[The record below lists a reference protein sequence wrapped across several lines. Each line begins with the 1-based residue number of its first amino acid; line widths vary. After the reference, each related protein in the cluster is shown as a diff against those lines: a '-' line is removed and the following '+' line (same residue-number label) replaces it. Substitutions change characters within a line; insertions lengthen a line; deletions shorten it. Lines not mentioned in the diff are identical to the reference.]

1 MNGKGRKLFRSA
13 VGILTSVMMMG
24 AYTTTAMASGIGVID
39 AKDMLDI
46 HAEANRASA
55 VVGQVM
61 DDGHVAIL
69 AKYNDWVQIQ
79 AGEIAGWVPAEN
91 LVETEIS
98 NEEAVAANEQVIA
111 ERTGA
116 TASEDEFFAEEEV
129 QQDETAALQAEA
141 SEAVQNEIE
150 EVQTAEE
157 AARLEAEAQAK
168 AAEEAARLEAEAQAK
183 AAEKAARLEAE
194 AQAKAAEEAARLE
207 AEAQAKAAEKAA
219 RLEAEAQAKA
229 AEEAARL
236 EAEAQAKA
244 AEKAARLEAEAQ
256 AKAAA
261 EEAARAEAE
270 AKAAAEAQAAE
281 EAARLAAEAQAKA
294 AAEEAARIA
303 AEAQQAALAAQAAQT
318 AAISA
323 EELKLLANIIYCE
336 AGSESYVGKVAVGN
350 VIMNRVKSA
359 SQPNTITEVVY
370 AKGQFSPVRNG
381 SLQRALSSD
390 KADAACY
397 QAAIEALAGAQPVGG
412 KLFFRR
418 NNGRSGQVIGHH
430 VFY

>member
-46 HAEANRASA
+46 HAEANTASA
-55 VVGQVM
+55 VIGQVM
-61 DDGHVAIL
+61 EDGHVAIL

-141 SEAVQNEIE
+141 SEAAQNEIE
-150 EVQTAEE
+150 EVQATEE
-157 AARLEAEAQAK
+157 AARIEAEAQAK
-168 AAEEAARLEAEAQAK
+168 AADEEAPLIEEEAQ
-183 AAEKAARLEAE
+183 E
-194 AQAKAAEEAARLE
+194 KAAEE
-207 AEAQAKAAEKAA
+207 
-219 RLEAEAQAKA
+219 
-229 AEEAARL
+229 
-236 EAEAQAKA
+236 
-244 AEKAARLEAEAQ
+244 AARLEAEAQ

-261 EEAARAEAE
+261 EEAARIE
-270 AKAAAEAQAAE
+270 
-281 EAARLAAEAQAKA
+281 AEAQAKA

>member
-46 HAEANRASA
+46 HAEANTASA
-55 VVGQVM
+55 VIGQVM
-61 DDGHVAIL
+61 EDGHVAIL

-141 SEAVQNEIE
+141 SKAAQNEIE
-150 EVQTAEE
+150 EVQAAEEAARIEAEAQAKAAAEEAARLAAEAQAKAAAEE

-183 AAEKAARLEAE
+183 AA
-194 AQAKAAEEAARLE
+194 AEEAARLE
-207 AEAQAKAAEKAA
+207 AEAQ
-219 RLEAEAQAKA
+219 
-229 AEEAARL
+229 
-236 EAEAQAKA
+236 
-244 AEKAARLEAEAQ
+244 
-256 AKAAA
+256 
-261 EEAARAEAE
+261 
-270 AKAAAEAQAAE
+270 
-281 EAARLAAEAQAKA
+281 
-294 AAEEAARIA
+294 
-303 AEAQQAALAAQAAQT
+303 QAALAAQT

>member
-1 MNGKGRKLFRSA
+1 MEVRMNGKGRKLFRSA

-46 HAEANRASA
+46 HAEANTASA

-61 DDGHVAIL
+61 EDGHVAIL
-69 AKYNDWVQIQ
+69 AKCNDWVQIQ

-141 SEAVQNEIE
+141 SEAAQNEIE
-150 EVQTAEE
+150 EVQAAEE
-157 AARLEAEAQAK
+157 AARIEAEAQAKAAAEEAARIEAEAQAKAAAEEAARLAAEAQAKAAEEAAQLEAEAQAK
-168 AAEEAARLEAEAQAK
+168 AAEEAARL
-183 AAEKAARLEAE
+183 
-194 AQAKAAEEAARLE
+194 
-207 AEAQAKAAEKAA
+207 
-219 RLEAEAQAKA
+219 
-229 AEEAARL
+229 
-236 EAEAQAKA
+236 
-244 AEKAARLEAEAQ
+244 
-256 AKAAA
+256 
-261 EEAARAEAE
+261 
-270 AKAAAEAQAAE
+270 
-281 EAARLAAEAQAKA
+281 AAEAQAK

>member
-168 AAEEAARLEAEAQAK
+168 AA
-183 AAEKAARLEAE
+183 
-194 AQAKAAEEAARLE
+194 AEE
-207 AEAQAKAAEKAA
+207 
-219 RLEAEAQAKA
+219 
-229 AEEAARL
+229 
-236 EAEAQAKA
+236 
-244 AEKAARLEAEAQ
+244 AARLEAEAQ

-261 EEAARAEAE
+261 EEAARLE
-270 AKAAAEAQAAE
+270 
-281 EAARLAAEAQAKA
+281 
-294 AAEEAARIA
+294 
-303 AEAQQAALAAQAAQT
+303 AEAQQAALAAQT
-318 AAISA
+318 AAIST

>member
-46 HAEANRASA
+46 HAEANTASA
-55 VVGQVM
+55 VIGQVM
-61 DDGHVAIL
+61 EDGHVAIL

-141 SEAVQNEIE
+141 SKAAQNEIE
-150 EVQTAEE
+150 EVQAAEEAARIEAEAQAKAAAEE
-157 AARLEAEAQAK
+157 AARLEAEAQAKAAEEAARIEAEAQAK

-183 AAEKAARLEAE
+183 AAE
-194 AQAKAAEEAARLE
+194 EAAQLE
-207 AEAQAKAAEKAA
+207 
-219 RLEAEAQAKA
+219 
-229 AEEAARL
+229 
-236 EAEAQAKA
+236 
-244 AEKAARLEAEAQ
+244 
-256 AKAAA
+256 
-261 EEAARAEAE
+261 
-270 AKAAAEAQAAE
+270 
-281 EAARLAAEAQAKA
+281 AEAQAKA

-303 AEAQQAALAAQAAQT
+303 AEAQAAQT

>member
-168 AAEEAARLEAEAQAK
+168 AAAEEAARLEAEAQAK
-183 AAEKAARLEAE
+183 AAAEEAAQLEAEAQAKAAAEEAAQLEAEAQAKAAEEAARLEAE

-207 AEAQAKAAEKAA
+207 AEAQAKAA
-219 RLEAEAQAKA
+219 

-236 EAEAQAKA
+236 EAEAQ
-244 AEKAARLEAEAQ
+244 
-256 AKAAA
+256 
-261 EEAARAEAE
+261 
-270 AKAAAEAQAAE
+270 
-281 EAARLAAEAQAKA
+281 
-294 AAEEAARIA
+294 
-303 AEAQQAALAAQAAQT
+303 QAALAAQT

>member
-46 HAEANRASA
+46 HAEANTASA
-55 VVGQVM
+55 VIGQVM
-61 DDGHVAIL
+61 EDGHVAIL

-141 SEAVQNEIE
+141 SEAAQNEIE
-150 EVQTAEE
+150 EVQAAEE
-157 AARLEAEAQAK
+157 AARIEAEAQAKAAAEEAARIEAEAQAKAAAEEAARIEAEAQAK

-183 AAEKAARLEAE
+183 AA
-194 AQAKAAEEAARLE
+194 AEEAARLE
-207 AEAQAKAAEKAA
+207 AEAQ
-219 RLEAEAQAKA
+219 
-229 AEEAARL
+229 
-236 EAEAQAKA
+236 
-244 AEKAARLEAEAQ
+244 
-256 AKAAA
+256 
-261 EEAARAEAE
+261 
-270 AKAAAEAQAAE
+270 
-281 EAARLAAEAQAKA
+281 
-294 AAEEAARIA
+294 
-303 AEAQQAALAAQAAQT
+303 QAALAAQT

>member
-46 HAEANRASA
+46 HAEANTASA
-55 VVGQVM
+55 VIGQVM
-61 DDGHVAIL
+61 EDGHVAIL

-141 SEAVQNEIE
+141 SEAAQNEIE
-150 EVQTAEE
+150 EVQAAEEAARIEAEAQAKAAAEEAARIEAEAQAKAAAEE

-183 AAEKAARLEAE
+183 AAE
-194 AQAKAAEEAARLE
+194 EAA
-207 AEAQAKAAEKAA
+207 Q
-219 RLEAEAQAKA
+219 
-229 AEEAARL
+229 
-236 EAEAQAKA
+236 
-244 AEKAARLEAEAQ
+244 LEAEAQ

-261 EEAARAEAE
+261 EEAARLE
-270 AKAAAEAQAAE
+270 
-281 EAARLAAEAQAKA
+281 
-294 AAEEAARIA
+294 
-303 AEAQQAALAAQAAQT
+303 AEAQQAALAAQT
-318 AAISA
+318 AAVSA

>member
-1 MNGKGRKLFRSA
+1 MEVRMNGKGRKLFRSA

-46 HAEANRASA
+46 HAEANTASA

-61 DDGHVAIL
+61 EDGHVAIL

-141 SEAVQNEIE
+141 SEAAQNEIE
-150 EVQTAEE
+150 EVQAAEEAAQLEAEAQAKAAAEEAARIEAEAQAKAAAEE
-157 AARLEAEAQAK
+157 AARLAAEAQAKAAEEAAQLEAEAQAKAAEVAARLAAEAQAK
-168 AAEEAARLEAEAQAK
+168 AAEEAARLEAEAQ
-183 AAEKAARLEAE
+183 
-194 AQAKAAEEAARLE
+194 
-207 AEAQAKAAEKAA
+207 
-219 RLEAEAQAKA
+219 
-229 AEEAARL
+229 
-236 EAEAQAKA
+236 
-244 AEKAARLEAEAQ
+244 
-256 AKAAA
+256 
-261 EEAARAEAE
+261 
-270 AKAAAEAQAAE
+270 
-281 EAARLAAEAQAKA
+281 
-294 AAEEAARIA
+294 
-303 AEAQQAALAAQAAQT
+303 QAALAAQT

-418 NNGRSGQVIGHH
+418 NNGRSGQVI
-430 VFY
+430 

>member
-46 HAEANRASA
+46 HAEANTASA
-55 VVGQVM
+55 VIGQVM
-61 DDGHVAIL
+61 EDGHVAIL

-141 SEAVQNEIE
+141 SKAAQNEIE
-150 EVQTAEE
+150 EVQAAEE
-157 AARLEAEAQAK
+157 AARIEAEAQAKAAAEEAAQLEAEAQAKAAAEEAAQLEAEAQAKAAEDAARLEAEAQAK

-183 AAEKAARLEAE
+183 AA
-194 AQAKAAEEAARLE
+194 AEEAARLE
-207 AEAQAKAAEKAA
+207 AEAQ
-219 RLEAEAQAKA
+219 
-229 AEEAARL
+229 
-236 EAEAQAKA
+236 
-244 AEKAARLEAEAQ
+244 
-256 AKAAA
+256 
-261 EEAARAEAE
+261 
-270 AKAAAEAQAAE
+270 
-281 EAARLAAEAQAKA
+281 
-294 AAEEAARIA
+294 
-303 AEAQQAALAAQAAQT
+303 QAALAAQT

>member
-46 HAEANRASA
+46 HAEANAASA

-61 DDGHVAIL
+61 EDGHVAIL

-141 SEAVQNEIE
+141 SEAAQNEIE
-150 EVQTAEE
+150 EVQAAEE

-168 AAEEAARLEAEAQAK
+168 AAAEEAARLEAEAQAK

-194 AQAKAAEEAARLE
+194 AQAKAAEEAAQLE
-207 AEAQAKAAEKAA
+207 
-219 RLEAEAQAKA
+219 
-229 AEEAARL
+229 
-236 EAEAQAKA
+236 
-244 AEKAARLEAEAQ
+244 
-256 AKAAA
+256 
-261 EEAARAEAE
+261 
-270 AKAAAEAQAAE
+270 
-281 EAARLAAEAQAKA
+281 
-294 AAEEAARIA
+294 

-318 AAISA
+318 AAVSA

>member
-46 HAEANRASA
+46 HAEANTASA

-61 DDGHVAIL
+61 EDGHVAIL

-141 SEAVQNEIE
+141 SEAAQNEIE
-150 EVQTAEE
+150 EVQAAEEAARIEAEAQAKAAAEEAARIEAEAQAKAAAEE
-157 AARLEAEAQAK
+157 AARLAAEAQAKTAEEAAQLEAETQAKAAEEAARLAAEAQAK
-168 AAEEAARLEAEAQAK
+168 AAEEAARLEAEAQ
-183 AAEKAARLEAE
+183 
-194 AQAKAAEEAARLE
+194 
-207 AEAQAKAAEKAA
+207 
-219 RLEAEAQAKA
+219 
-229 AEEAARL
+229 
-236 EAEAQAKA
+236 
-244 AEKAARLEAEAQ
+244 
-256 AKAAA
+256 
-261 EEAARAEAE
+261 
-270 AKAAAEAQAAE
+270 
-281 EAARLAAEAQAKA
+281 
-294 AAEEAARIA
+294 
-303 AEAQQAALAAQAAQT
+303 QAALAAQT

>member
-46 HAEANRASA
+46 HAEANTASA

-61 DDGHVAIL
+61 EDGHVAIL

-141 SEAVQNEIE
+141 SKAAQNEIE
-150 EVQTAEE
+150 EVQ
-157 AARLEAEAQAK
+157 
-168 AAEEAARLEAEAQAK
+168 AAEE
-183 AAEKAARLEAE
+183 
-194 AQAKAAEEAARLE
+194 
-207 AEAQAKAAEKAA
+207 
-219 RLEAEAQAKA
+219 
-229 AEEAARL
+229 
-236 EAEAQAKA
+236 
-244 AEKAARLEAEAQ
+244 AARLEAEAQ

-261 EEAARAEAE
+261 EEAARIEAE
-270 AKAAAEAQAAE
+270 AQAKAAE
-281 EAARLAAEAQAKA
+281 EAARLAAEAQ
-294 AAEEAARIA
+294 
-303 AEAQQAALAAQAAQT
+303 QAALAAQT
-318 AAISA
+318 AAIST

-336 AGSESYVGKVAVGN
+336 AGSESYIGKVAVGN
-350 VIMNRVKSA
+350 VIMNRDKSA

>member
-1 MNGKGRKLFRSA
+1 
-13 VGILTSVMMMG
+13 
-24 AYTTTAMASGIGVID
+24 
-39 AKDMLDI
+39 
-46 HAEANRASA
+46 
-55 VVGQVM
+55 M

-150 EVQTAEE
+150 EVQTADE
-157 AARLEAEAQAK
+157 
-168 AAEEAARLEAEAQAK
+168 
-183 AAEKAARLEAE
+183 
-194 AQAKAAEEAARLE
+194 
-207 AEAQAKAAEKAA
+207 
-219 RLEAEAQAKA
+219 
-229 AEEAARL
+229 
-236 EAEAQAKA
+236 
-244 AEKAARLEAEAQ
+244 AARLEAEAQ

>member
-46 HAEANRASA
+46 HAEANTASA
-55 VVGQVM
+55 VIGQVM
-61 DDGHVAIL
+61 EDGHVAIL

-141 SEAVQNEIE
+141 SKAAQNEIE
-150 EVQTAEE
+150 EVQ
-157 AARLEAEAQAK
+157 
-168 AAEEAARLEAEAQAK
+168 AAEEAARI
-183 AAEKAARLEAE
+183 
-194 AQAKAAEEAARLE
+194 
-207 AEAQAKAAEKAA
+207 
-219 RLEAEAQAKA
+219 
-229 AEEAARL
+229 
-236 EAEAQAKA
+236 
-244 AEKAARLEAEAQ
+244 EAEAQ

-261 EEAARAEAE
+261 EEAARIE
-270 AKAAAEAQAAE
+270 
-281 EAARLAAEAQAKA
+281 AEAQAKA
-294 AAEEAARIA
+294 AAEEAARIE

-397 QAAIEALAGAQPVGG
+397 QAAIEALAGAQPVGD

>member
-46 HAEANRASA
+46 HAEANTASA
-55 VVGQVM
+55 VIGQVM
-61 DDGHVAIL
+61 EDGHVAIL

-141 SEAVQNEIE
+141 SEAAQNEIE

-168 AAEEAARLEAEAQAK
+168 AAAEEAAQ
-183 AAEKAARLEAE
+183 LEAE

-207 AEAQAKAAEKAA
+207 AEAQAKAA
-219 RLEAEAQAKA
+219 

-236 EAEAQAKA
+236 EAEAQ
-244 AEKAARLEAEAQ
+244 
-256 AKAAA
+256 
-261 EEAARAEAE
+261 
-270 AKAAAEAQAAE
+270 
-281 EAARLAAEAQAKA
+281 
-294 AAEEAARIA
+294 
-303 AEAQQAALAAQAAQT
+303 QAALAAQT
-318 AAISA
+318 AAIST

>member
-46 HAEANRASA
+46 HAEANTASA
-55 VVGQVM
+55 VIGQVM
-61 DDGHVAIL
+61 EDGHVAIL

-141 SEAVQNEIE
+141 SEAAQNEIE
-150 EVQTAEE
+150 EVQ
-157 AARLEAEAQAK
+157 
-168 AAEEAARLEAEAQAK
+168 AAEE
-183 AAEKAARLEAE
+183 
-194 AQAKAAEEAARLE
+194 
-207 AEAQAKAAEKAA
+207 
-219 RLEAEAQAKA
+219 
-229 AEEAARL
+229 
-236 EAEAQAKA
+236 
-244 AEKAARLEAEAQ
+244 AARLEAEAQ

-261 EEAARAEAE
+261 EEAARLEAEAQ
-270 AKAAAEAQAAE
+270 AKAAAEE
-281 EAARLAAEAQAKA
+281 TARLEAEAQAKA
-294 AAEEAARIA
+294 AAEEAARIEAEAQAKAAEEAARLA
-303 AEAQQAALAAQAAQT
+303 AEAQQAALAAQT
-318 AAISA
+318 AAIST

>member
-46 HAEANRASA
+46 HAEANTASA

-61 DDGHVAIL
+61 EDGHVAIL
-69 AKYNDWVQIQ
+69 TKYNGWVQIQ

-98 NEEAVAANEQVIA
+98 NEEAVAANVQVIA

-141 SEAVQNEIE
+141 SEAAQNEIE
-150 EVQTAEE
+150 EVQAAEE
-157 AARLEAEAQAK
+157 AARIEAEAQAK
-168 AAEEAARLEAEAQAK
+168 AA
-183 AAEKAARLEAE
+183 
-194 AQAKAAEEAARLE
+194 AEE
-207 AEAQAKAAEKAA
+207 
-219 RLEAEAQAKA
+219 
-229 AEEAARL
+229 
-236 EAEAQAKA
+236 
-244 AEKAARLEAEAQ
+244 AARLEAEAQ

-261 EEAARAEAE
+261 EEAARIEAE
-270 AKAAAEAQAAE
+270 AQAKAAE
-281 EAARLAAEAQAKA
+281 EAAQLAAEAQAKA

>member
-46 HAEANRASA
+46 HAEANRASV

-69 AKYNDWVQIQ
+69 AKYNGWVQIQ

-141 SEAVQNEIE
+141 SKAAQNEIE

-157 AARLEAEAQAK
+157 AARIEAEAQAK
-168 AAEEAARLEAEAQAK
+168 AAVEE
-183 AAEKAARLEAE
+183 
-194 AQAKAAEEAARLE
+194 
-207 AEAQAKAAEKAA
+207 
-219 RLEAEAQAKA
+219 
-229 AEEAARL
+229 
-236 EAEAQAKA
+236 
-244 AEKAARLEAEAQ
+244 AARLEAEAQ

-261 EEAARAEAE
+261 EEAARLEAE
-270 AKAAAEAQAAE
+270 VQAKAAAE
-281 EAARLAAEAQAKA
+281 EAARLEAEAQAKA
-294 AAEEAARIA
+294 AAEEAARLE
-303 AEAQQAALAAQAAQT
+303 AEAQQAALAAQT

-390 KADAACY
+390 KADASCY

>member
-46 HAEANRASA
+46 HAEANTASA
-55 VVGQVM
+55 VIGQVM
-61 DDGHVAIL
+61 EDGHVAIL

-141 SEAVQNEIE
+141 SKAAQNEIE
-150 EVQTAEE
+150 EVQAAEE
-157 AARLEAEAQAK
+157 AARIEAEAQAK
-168 AAEEAARLEAEAQAK
+168 A
-183 AAEKAARLEAE
+183 
-194 AQAKAAEEAARLE
+194 
-207 AEAQAKAAEKAA
+207 
-219 RLEAEAQAKA
+219 
-229 AEEAARL
+229 
-236 EAEAQAKA
+236 
-244 AEKAARLEAEAQ
+244 
-256 AKAAA
+256 
-261 EEAARAEAE
+261 
-270 AKAAAEAQAAE
+270 AAE

-294 AAEEAARIA
+294 AAEEAARLE
-303 AEAQQAALAAQAAQT
+303 AEAQAKAAEEAARIEAEAQAKAAEEAARIEAEAQAKAAQAAQT

-323 EELKLLANIIYCE
+323 EELQLLANIIYCE

>member
-1 MNGKGRKLFRSA
+1 MEVRMNGKGRKLFRSA

-46 HAEANRASA
+46 HAEANTASA

-69 AKYNDWVQIQ
+69 TKYNDWVQIQ

-141 SEAVQNEIE
+141 SEAAQNEIE

-168 AAEEAARLEAEAQAK
+168 AAAEE
-183 AAEKAARLEAE
+183 AARLEAE

-207 AEAQAKAAEKAA
+207 
-219 RLEAEAQAKA
+219 
-229 AEEAARL
+229 
-236 EAEAQAKA
+236 
-244 AEKAARLEAEAQ
+244 
-256 AKAAA
+256 
-261 EEAARAEAE
+261 
-270 AKAAAEAQAAE
+270 
-281 EAARLAAEAQAKA
+281 AEAQAKA

>member
-183 AAEKAARLEAE
+183 AAD
-194 AQAKAAEEAARLE
+194 
-207 AEAQAKAAEKAA
+207 
-219 RLEAEAQAKA
+219 
-229 AEEAARL
+229 
-236 EAEAQAKA
+236 
-244 AEKAARLEAEAQ
+244 KAARLEAEAQ

>member
-46 HAEANRASA
+46 HAEANTASA
-55 VVGQVM
+55 VIGQVM
-61 DDGHVAIL
+61 EDGHVAIL

-141 SEAVQNEIE
+141 SEAAQNEIE
-150 EVQTAEE
+150 EVQAAEE
-157 AARLEAEAQAK
+157 AARLDAEAQAK
-168 AAEEAARLEAEAQAK
+168 AA
-183 AAEKAARLEAE
+183 
-194 AQAKAAEEAARLE
+194 AEEAARI
-207 AEAQAKAAEKAA
+207 
-219 RLEAEAQAKA
+219 
-229 AEEAARL
+229 
-236 EAEAQAKA
+236 
-244 AEKAARLEAEAQ
+244 EAEAQ

-261 EEAARAEAE
+261 EEAAR
-270 AKAAAEAQAAE
+270 
-281 EAARLAAEAQAKA
+281 L
-294 AAEEAARIA
+294 A
-303 AEAQQAALAAQAAQT
+303 AEAQQAALAAQT

>member
-46 HAEANRASA
+46 HAEANTASA
-55 VVGQVM
+55 VIGQVM
-61 DDGHVAIL
+61 EDGHVAIL

-141 SEAVQNEIE
+141 SKAAQNEIE
-150 EVQTAEE
+150 EVQAAEE

-168 AAEEAARLEAEAQAK
+168 AAEEAAQLEAEAQAK
-183 AAEKAARLEAE
+183 AAEEAAQLEAEAQAKAAAEEAARLEAEAQAKVAAEEAAQLEAE
-194 AQAKAAEEAARLE
+194 AQAKAAEEAARL
-207 AEAQAKAAEKAA
+207 
-219 RLEAEAQAKA
+219 
-229 AEEAARL
+229 
-236 EAEAQAKA
+236 
-244 AEKAARLEAEAQ
+244 
-256 AKAAA
+256 
-261 EEAARAEAE
+261 
-270 AKAAAEAQAAE
+270 
-281 EAARLAAEAQAKA
+281 
-294 AAEEAARIA
+294 A
-303 AEAQQAALAAQAAQT
+303 AEAQQAALAAQIAAV
-318 AAISA
+318 SA

>member
-46 HAEANRASA
+46 HAEANTASA
-55 VVGQVM
+55 VIGQVM
-61 DDGHVAIL
+61 EDGHVAIL

-141 SEAVQNEIE
+141 SKAAQNEIE
-150 EVQTAEE
+150 EVQAAEE
-157 AARLEAEAQAK
+157 AARIEAEAQAKAAAEEAARIEAEAQAK

-183 AAEKAARLEAE
+183 AA
-194 AQAKAAEEAARLE
+194 
-207 AEAQAKAAEKAA
+207 
-219 RLEAEAQAKA
+219 
-229 AEEAARL
+229 
-236 EAEAQAKA
+236 
-244 AEKAARLEAEAQ
+244 
-256 AKAAA
+256 
-261 EEAARAEAE
+261 
-270 AKAAAEAQAAE
+270 
-281 EAARLAAEAQAKA
+281 
-294 AAEEAARIA
+294 AEEAARIE

>member
-46 HAEANRASA
+46 HAEANTASA
-55 VVGQVM
+55 VIGQVM
-61 DDGHVAIL
+61 EDGHVAIL

-141 SEAVQNEIE
+141 SEAAQNEIE
-150 EVQTAEE
+150 EVQ
-157 AARLEAEAQAK
+157 
-168 AAEEAARLEAEAQAK
+168 AAEE
-183 AAEKAARLEAE
+183 
-194 AQAKAAEEAARLE
+194 
-207 AEAQAKAAEKAA
+207 
-219 RLEAEAQAKA
+219 
-229 AEEAARL
+229 
-236 EAEAQAKA
+236 
-244 AEKAARLEAEAQ
+244 AARLEAEAQ

-261 EEAARAEAE
+261 EEAARLE
-270 AKAAAEAQAAE
+270 
-281 EAARLAAEAQAKA
+281 AEAQAKA
-294 AAEEAARIA
+294 AAEEAAQLEAEAQAKAAEEAARIA
-303 AEAQQAALAAQAAQT
+303 AEAQAKAAEEAARIAAEAQAAQT

>member
-46 HAEANRASA
+46 HAEANTASA

-61 DDGHVAIL
+61 EDGHVAIL

-141 SEAVQNEIE
+141 SKAAQNEIE
-150 EVQTAEE
+150 EVQATEEAARIEAEAQAQAAAEEAARLEAEAQAKAAAEE

-168 AAEEAARLEAEAQAK
+168 AAEEAAQ
-183 AAEKAARLEAE
+183 LEAE
-194 AQAKAAEEAARLE
+194 AQAKAAEEAARL
-207 AEAQAKAAEKAA
+207 
-219 RLEAEAQAKA
+219 
-229 AEEAARL
+229 
-236 EAEAQAKA
+236 
-244 AEKAARLEAEAQ
+244 
-256 AKAAA
+256 
-261 EEAARAEAE
+261 
-270 AKAAAEAQAAE
+270 
-281 EAARLAAEAQAKA
+281 
-294 AAEEAARIA
+294 A

>member
-46 HAEANRASA
+46 HAEANTASA

-61 DDGHVAIL
+61 EDGHVAIL

-141 SEAVQNEIE
+141 SEAAQNEIE
-150 EVQTAEE
+150 EVQ
-157 AARLEAEAQAK
+157 
-168 AAEEAARLEAEAQAK
+168 AAEEAARI
-183 AAEKAARLEAE
+183 
-194 AQAKAAEEAARLE
+194 
-207 AEAQAKAAEKAA
+207 
-219 RLEAEAQAKA
+219 
-229 AEEAARL
+229 
-236 EAEAQAKA
+236 
-244 AEKAARLEAEAQ
+244 EAEAQ

-261 EEAARAEAE
+261 EEAARIEAE
-270 AKAAAEAQAAE
+270 AQAKAAAE
-281 EAARLAAEAQAKA
+281 EAARIEAEAQAK

>member
-46 HAEANRASA
+46 HAEANTASA

-61 DDGHVAIL
+61 EDGHVAIL

-141 SEAVQNEIE
+141 SKAAQNEIE
-150 EVQTAEE
+150 EVQAAEEAARIEAEAQAKAAAEEAARLEVEAQAKAAAEE

-183 AAEKAARLEAE
+183 AA
-194 AQAKAAEEAARLE
+194 
-207 AEAQAKAAEKAA
+207 
-219 RLEAEAQAKA
+219 
-229 AEEAARL
+229 
-236 EAEAQAKA
+236 
-244 AEKAARLEAEAQ
+244 
-256 AKAAA
+256 
-261 EEAARAEAE
+261 
-270 AKAAAEAQAAE
+270 
-281 EAARLAAEAQAKA
+281 
-294 AAEEAARIA
+294 AEEAARIA
-303 AEAQQAALAAQAAQT
+303 AEAQQAALAAQT
-318 AAISA
+318 AAVSA

-397 QAAIEALAGAQPVGG
+397 QAAIEALAGAQPVGD

>member
-141 SEAVQNEIE
+141 SEAAQNEIE
-150 EVQTAEE
+150 EVQ
-157 AARLEAEAQAK
+157 
-168 AAEEAARLEAEAQAK
+168 
-183 AAEKAARLEAE
+183 
-194 AQAKAAEEAARLE
+194 
-207 AEAQAKAAEKAA
+207 
-219 RLEAEAQAKA
+219 
-229 AEEAARL
+229 
-236 EAEAQAKA
+236 
-244 AEKAARLEAEAQ
+244 
-256 AKAAA
+256 
-261 EEAARAEAE
+261 
-270 AKAAAEAQAAE
+270 
-281 EAARLAAEAQAKA
+281 
-294 AAEEAARIA
+294 AAEEAARIE
-303 AEAQQAALAAQAAQT
+303 AEAQQAALAAQTAQT

>member
-1 MNGKGRKLFRSA
+1 MEVRMNGKGRKLFRSA

-46 HAEANRASA
+46 HAEANTASA
-55 VVGQVM
+55 VIGQVM
-61 DDGHVAIL
+61 EDGHVAIL

-111 ERTGA
+111 ERTGE

-141 SEAVQNEIE
+141 SEAAQNEIE
-150 EVQTAEE
+150 EVQAAEE
-157 AARLEAEAQAK
+157 AARIEAEAQAK
-168 AAEEAARLEAEAQAK
+168 AAEEAAQ
-183 AAEKAARLEAE
+183 
-194 AQAKAAEEAARLE
+194 
-207 AEAQAKAAEKAA
+207 
-219 RLEAEAQAKA
+219 
-229 AEEAARL
+229 
-236 EAEAQAKA
+236 
-244 AEKAARLEAEAQ
+244 
-256 AKAAA
+256 
-261 EEAARAEAE
+261 
-270 AKAAAEAQAAE
+270 
-281 EAARLAAEAQAKA
+281 LAAEAQAKA

-303 AEAQQAALAAQAAQT
+303 AEAQAKAAAEEAARIAAESQQAALAAQAAQT
-318 AAISA
+318 AAISS

>member
-1 MNGKGRKLFRSA
+1 MNGKGRKLFRCA

-46 HAEANRASA
+46 HAEANTASA
-55 VVGQVM
+55 VIGQVM
-61 DDGHVAIL
+61 EDGHVAIL

-141 SEAVQNEIE
+141 SKAAQNEIE
-150 EVQTAEE
+150 EVQAAEEAVRIEAEAQAQAAAEE
-157 AARLEAEAQAK
+157 AARLAAEVQAK

-183 AAEKAARLEAE
+183 AA
-194 AQAKAAEEAARLE
+194 AEEAAQLE
-207 AEAQAKAAEKAA
+207 
-219 RLEAEAQAKA
+219 
-229 AEEAARL
+229 
-236 EAEAQAKA
+236 
-244 AEKAARLEAEAQ
+244 
-256 AKAAA
+256 
-261 EEAARAEAE
+261 
-270 AKAAAEAQAAE
+270 
-281 EAARLAAEAQAKA
+281 
-294 AAEEAARIA
+294 

>member
-46 HAEANRASA
+46 HAEANTASA

-61 DDGHVAIL
+61 EDGHVAIL

-111 ERTGA
+111 ERTGE

-141 SEAVQNEIE
+141 SEAAQNEIE
-150 EVQTAEE
+150 EVQ
-157 AARLEAEAQAK
+157 
-168 AAEEAARLEAEAQAK
+168 
-183 AAEKAARLEAE
+183 
-194 AQAKAAEEAARLE
+194 
-207 AEAQAKAAEKAA
+207 
-219 RLEAEAQAKA
+219 
-229 AEEAARL
+229 
-236 EAEAQAKA
+236 
-244 AEKAARLEAEAQ
+244 
-256 AKAAA
+256 
-261 EEAARAEAE
+261 
-270 AKAAAEAQAAE
+270 
-281 EAARLAAEAQAKA
+281 

-303 AEAQQAALAAQAAQT
+303 AESQQAALAAQAAQT
-318 AAISA
+318 AAVSA

>member
-61 DDGHVAIL
+61 EDGHVAIL

-141 SEAVQNEIE
+141 SEAAQNEIE
-150 EVQTAEE
+150 EVQ
-157 AARLEAEAQAK
+157 
-168 AAEEAARLEAEAQAK
+168 
-183 AAEKAARLEAE
+183 
-194 AQAKAAEEAARLE
+194 
-207 AEAQAKAAEKAA
+207 
-219 RLEAEAQAKA
+219 
-229 AEEAARL
+229 
-236 EAEAQAKA
+236 
-244 AEKAARLEAEAQ
+244 
-256 AKAAA
+256 AA

-270 AKAAAEAQAAE
+270 AKAAAEAQAAAE
-281 EAARLAAEAQAKA
+281 EAARLEAEAQAKA

>member
-46 HAEANRASA
+46 HAEANTASA
-55 VVGQVM
+55 VIGQVM
-61 DDGHVAIL
+61 EDGHVAIL

-111 ERTGA
+111 ERTGE

-141 SEAVQNEIE
+141 SKAAQNEIE
-150 EVQTAEE
+150 EVQAAEE
-157 AARLEAEAQAK
+157 AARIEAEAQAK
-168 AAEEAARLEAEAQAK
+168 AAEEAARL
-183 AAEKAARLEAE
+183 
-194 AQAKAAEEAARLE
+194 
-207 AEAQAKAAEKAA
+207 
-219 RLEAEAQAKA
+219 
-229 AEEAARL
+229 
-236 EAEAQAKA
+236 
-244 AEKAARLEAEAQ
+244 
-256 AKAAA
+256 
-261 EEAARAEAE
+261 
-270 AKAAAEAQAAE
+270 
-281 EAARLAAEAQAKA
+281 
-294 AAEEAARIA
+294 A
-303 AEAQQAALAAQAAQT
+303 AEAQQAALAAQT
-318 AAISA
+318 AAIST

>member
-46 HAEANRASA
+46 HAEANTASA

-61 DDGHVAIL
+61 EDGHVAIL

-141 SEAVQNEIE
+141 SEAAQNEIE
-150 EVQTAEE
+150 EVQAAEE
-157 AARLEAEAQAK
+157 AARIEAEAQAKAAAEEAARIEAEAQAKAAAEEAARLAAEAQAKAAEEAAQLEAEAQAK
-168 AAEEAARLEAEAQAK
+168 AAEEAARLEAEAQ
-183 AAEKAARLEAE
+183 
-194 AQAKAAEEAARLE
+194 
-207 AEAQAKAAEKAA
+207 
-219 RLEAEAQAKA
+219 
-229 AEEAARL
+229 
-236 EAEAQAKA
+236 
-244 AEKAARLEAEAQ
+244 
-256 AKAAA
+256 
-261 EEAARAEAE
+261 
-270 AKAAAEAQAAE
+270 
-281 EAARLAAEAQAKA
+281 
-294 AAEEAARIA
+294 
-303 AEAQQAALAAQAAQT
+303 QAALAAQT

-397 QAAIEALAGAQPVGG
+397 QAAIEALACAQPVGG

>member
-46 HAEANRASA
+46 HAEANTASA
-55 VVGQVM
+55 VIGQVM
-61 DDGHVAIL
+61 EDGHVAIL

-141 SEAVQNEIE
+141 SEAAQNEIE
-150 EVQTAEE
+150 EVQAAEEAARIEAEAQAKAAAEE

-168 AAEEAARLEAEAQAK
+168 AAEEAARLEAEAQ
-183 AAEKAARLEAE
+183 
-194 AQAKAAEEAARLE
+194 
-207 AEAQAKAAEKAA
+207 
-219 RLEAEAQAKA
+219 
-229 AEEAARL
+229 
-236 EAEAQAKA
+236 
-244 AEKAARLEAEAQ
+244 
-256 AKAAA
+256 
-261 EEAARAEAE
+261 
-270 AKAAAEAQAAE
+270 
-281 EAARLAAEAQAKA
+281 
-294 AAEEAARIA
+294 
-303 AEAQQAALAAQAAQT
+303 QAALAAQT
-318 AAISA
+318 AAIST

>member
-46 HAEANRASA
+46 HAEANTASA

-61 DDGHVAIL
+61 EDGHVAIL

-141 SEAVQNEIE
+141 SEAAQNEIE
-150 EVQTAEE
+150 EVQ
-157 AARLEAEAQAK
+157 
-168 AAEEAARLEAEAQAK
+168 
-183 AAEKAARLEAE
+183 
-194 AQAKAAEEAARLE
+194 
-207 AEAQAKAAEKAA
+207 
-219 RLEAEAQAKA
+219 
-229 AEEAARL
+229 
-236 EAEAQAKA
+236 
-244 AEKAARLEAEAQ
+244 
-256 AKAAA
+256 
-261 EEAARAEAE
+261 
-270 AKAAAEAQAAE
+270 AAAEAQAAAE

-294 AAEEAARIA
+294 AEEAAQLE

-318 AAISA
+318 AAVSA

>member
-1 MNGKGRKLFRSA
+1 MEVRMNGKGRKLFRSA

-46 HAEANRASA
+46 HAEANTASA
-55 VVGQVM
+55 VIGQVM
-61 DDGHVAIL
+61 EDGHVAIL

-111 ERTGA
+111 ERTGE

-141 SEAVQNEIE
+141 SEAAQNEIE
-150 EVQTAEE
+150 EVQAAEEAARIEAEAQAKAAAEEAARIEAEAQVKAAEE
-157 AARLEAEAQAK
+157 AARLEAEAQVKAAAEEAARIEAEAQAKAAAEEAARIEAEAQAK

-183 AAEKAARLEAE
+183 AA
-194 AQAKAAEEAARLE
+194 
-207 AEAQAKAAEKAA
+207 
-219 RLEAEAQAKA
+219 
-229 AEEAARL
+229 
-236 EAEAQAKA
+236 
-244 AEKAARLEAEAQ
+244 
-256 AKAAA
+256 
-261 EEAARAEAE
+261 
-270 AKAAAEAQAAE
+270 
-281 EAARLAAEAQAKA
+281 
-294 AAEEAARIA
+294 AEEAARIE
-303 AEAQQAALAAQAAQT
+303 AEAQQAALAAQT

-397 QAAIEALAGAQPVGG
+397 QAAIEALAGAQPVGD